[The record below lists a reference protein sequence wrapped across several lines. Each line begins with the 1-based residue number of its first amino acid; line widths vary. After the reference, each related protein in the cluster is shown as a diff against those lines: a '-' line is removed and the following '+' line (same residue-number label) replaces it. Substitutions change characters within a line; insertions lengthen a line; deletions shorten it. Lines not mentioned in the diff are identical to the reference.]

1 VDEGY
6 SEFRDFVINSE
17 QEIFVYGTYFEN
29 IQELIFLLK
38 VDGETGDLVDF
49 VVYNPSTLDHFTYS
63 IEIQDERLML
73 YGTPQNSGQ

>member
-29 IQELIFLLK
+29 IQ
-38 VDGETGDLVDF
+38 
-49 VVYNPSTLDHFTYS
+49 
-63 IEIQDERLML
+63 
-73 YGTPQNSGQ
+73 